1 MTTWS
6 VSKQGEERDGP
17 GQGGLAAPSFK
28 ERWNG
33 AGLAFVRE
41 EGSLDHSR
49 MDGHDMRIKCAL
61 ELGMGNRARKQATNL
76 SIRSDLLRQAKARK
90 INLSKTLEE
99 SLEKILREQDR
110 QAWLEENREAIEA
123 ANRFVDRH
131 GLWSD
136 GLRQF

>member
-1 MTTWS
+1 
-6 VSKQGEERDGP
+6 
-17 GQGGLAAPSFK
+17 
-28 ERWNG
+28 
-33 AGLAFVRE
+33 
-41 EGSLDHSR
+41 
-49 MDGHDMRIKCAL
+49 
-61 ELGMGNRARKQATNL
+61 MGNRARKQATNL